1 MEIVLPFVIGVLYA
15 AGLYMLLR
23 RGSVKLLLGL
33 MLLGYATNLLI
44 FATGGLTRGN
54 PIIIPPGMQTPPDP
68 APDPVP
74 QALVLTAIVI
84 GFGIQAFALVL
95 FKQLYQAVGSVDLD
109 RLETPAEESPEKDA
123 VG

>member
-1 MEIVLPFVIGVLYA
+1 MEVVLPFVIGVLYA

-44 FATGGLTRGN
+44 FATGGLVRST
-54 PIIIPPGMQTPPDP
+54 PVIIPPGAQTVPAA

-109 RLETPAEESPEKDA
+109 KLEVPAEQPTEKDA
-123 VG
+123 VA

>member
-1 MEIVLPFVIGVLYA
+1 MEVVLPFVIGVLYA

-44 FATGGLTRGN
+44 FAAGGLVRGN
-54 PIIIPPGMQTPPDP
+54 PIIIPPGAQTAPTP